1 MGAEVQLGRVCE
13 FPPVQTGY
21 KRTRITIVTCV
32 TCAASSHGRA
42 GDWANGHDRGNAAI
56 RARLLSIA
64 PAAGDPLRASRRAGG
79 GSR

>member
-13 FPPVQTGY
+13 YPPVQTGY
-21 KRTRITIVTCV
+21 KRTGITIVTCV

-56 RARLLSIA
+56 RARLLSI
-64 PAAGDPLRASRRAGG
+64 PLRPAILCSGRAGARG